1 MESNVVL
8 IFILIGLLACT
19 AGSLCGIG
27 GGIIIKPVLDLSG
40 LMPVE
45 SASFLSGCT
54 VLAMTAFSVGRTFL
68 EGNRAIDVV
77 RGTPLAAGAGIGGV
91 AGQFLF
97 SQIAGTASDTDALG
111 MVQTGI
117 LFFVT
122 LGTLVYTLF
131 EHKVTTLSI
140 ESKSACGLV
149 GLGLGM
155 LSSFLG
161 IGGGP
166 INLLVLHYFFSM
178 ERKKAALNSLY
189 IILFS
194 QLCGL
199 AVVLLNGSPVGGA
212 LPYLPAMAGAG
223 IAGGLI
229 QEGLTLKFAGVT
241 VYFSVPL
248 VVLITILMGAL
259 VGALNGVVITKFNV
273 APFIATLGSMYICRG
288 LANIRS
294 NGATFSELAGH
305 EGLGNTGF
313 EIFGRNFMGTMIPV
327 GVIILAIVAVI
338 AGLILKKTPFGWH
351 VQAIGGNEKASKL
364 SGIKVDRV
372 KIWVYAFSGL
382 CSAIVGIIATSQL
395 VSATPKTGESWEMN
409 AIAASV
415 LGGTS
420 MAGGVGSIGGTI
432 VGAFVIG
439 VINDGMTM
447 CGVTEFWQKII
458 RGLVIIVAVI
468 IDQFQRNLQAK
479 MALQARNENK

>member
-1 MESNVVL
+1 MAADKKTSNNAL
-8 IFILIGLLACT
+8 MMTLL
-19 AGSLCGIG
+19 
-27 GGIIIKPVLDLSG
+27 K
-40 LMPVE
+40 
-45 SASFLSGCT
+45 
-54 VLAMTAFSVGRTFL
+54 GRTFIVL
-68 EGNRAIDVV
+68 IVLLIFFSITANNFLTVGSLLTVAKHVALYGILAIGMTYVIIT
-77 RGTPLAAGAGIGGV
+77 GGIDLSVGSV
-91 AGQFLF
+91 AGL
-97 SQIAGTASDTDALG
+97 AG
-111 MVQTGI
+111 M
-117 LFFVT
+117 
-122 LGTLVYTLF
+122 
-131 EHKVTTLSI
+131 
-140 ESKSACGLV
+140 
-149 GLGLGM
+149 
-155 LSSFLG
+155 
-161 IGGGP
+161 
-166 INLLVLHYFFSM
+166 
-178 ERKKAALNSLY
+178 
-189 IILFS
+189 
-194 QLCGL
+194 
-199 AVVLLNGSPVGGA
+199 
-212 LPYLPAMAGAG
+212 

-313 EIFGRNFMGTMIPV
+313 EFFGRNFMGTMIPV

-395 VSATPKTGESWEMN
+395 VSATPKTGESCEMN